1 MSSINFVV
9 VMLCLPIK
17 SHRIAKHFSTV
28 TKALLRT
35 RWRSSARSSK
45 IRGWEISTIS
55 LLSSFQ
61 CSKKQCF
68 A

>member
-55 LLSSFQ
+55 LL
-61 CSKKQCF
+61 
-68 A
+68 